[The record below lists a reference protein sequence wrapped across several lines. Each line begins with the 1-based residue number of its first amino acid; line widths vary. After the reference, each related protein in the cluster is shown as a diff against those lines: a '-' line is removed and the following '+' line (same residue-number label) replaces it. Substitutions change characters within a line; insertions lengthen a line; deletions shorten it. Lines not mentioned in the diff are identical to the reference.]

1 MRGGHFMIGTCLFWW
16 PGALPS
22 LHHRQGCLACA
33 VSGPG
38 APPARLHRRLFA
50 AAAFASCLLGSVG
63 VAHAVDATWD
73 GPGAEW
79 TTGTNWS
86 SGSVP
91 NGTATFTGNVP
102 TSLTISNNTSINTIQ
117 FNAGAPAYQFTIE
130 QPTSANFL
138 ITGTGIVNSS
148 ANAPTFID
156 NFYMDFLNGSSAG
169 NANITNNSSGTL
181 HFDNTSTAGN
191 AIITNNSTLEFD
203 GSSTAGNATITTNN
217 VVLGR
222 VVFNNNSTAGNA
234 QFITNAGGYVDFS
247 NTSGPGGNHQVS
259 AGSIAGAGNYFLGA
273 NRLTVGTNDLSTAV
287 SGAISDGGLAGGAG
301 ASLVKVGTG
310 TLTLSGANTYSGA
323 TTINGGALE
332 VDGSI
337 ASSSVTVN
345 AGGTL
350 TGIGVVDP
358 ITTTINSG
366 GTFAPGTAGVP
377 GTSITITGNLALQSG
392 ATYQVYLNP
401 STSTYA
407 AVNGAAALA
416 GTVNASFAAGNYV
429 AKQYT
434 ILTTTGGL
442 TGTFASLTNTNL
454 PSGTSDSLSYSPDDV
469 YLNLTPGFVN
479 YTGLNQNQRNVANA
493 LTNYFN
499 STGGIPSAFFGLT
512 PGGLTQIDGEAATG
526 AERGAFQLTTEFLNL
541 MLDPFVYG
549 RGGWGGGG
557 ERERRSDR
565 LHARRAGKLA
575 AGCRARLC
583 LDPQGPGEAGLRSA
597 LDRVGLGF
605 RRQQHHGRRSGG
617 RFDHGHDTD
626 LRLCR
631 RHGLPCHA

>member
-1 MRGGHFMIGTCLFWW
+1 MRGGHFMIGTRLFWW

-50 AAAFASCLLGSVG
+50 AAAFASCLFGSVG

-156 NFYMDFLNGSSAG
+156 NFYMDFLNGSSTG
-169 NANITNNSSGTL
+169 DANITNNSSGTL

-234 QFITNAGGYVDFS
+234 QLITNAGGYVDFS

-259 AGSIAGAGNYFLGA
+259 AGSIAG
-273 NRLTVGTNDLSTAV
+273 
-287 SGAISDGGLAGGAG
+287 
-301 ASLVKVGTG
+301 
-310 TLTLSGANTYSGA
+310 
-323 TTINGGALE
+323 
-332 VDGSI
+332 
-337 ASSSVTVN
+337 
-345 AGGTL
+345 
-350 TGIGVVDP
+350 
-358 ITTTINSG
+358 
-366 GTFAPGTAGVP
+366 
-377 GTSITITGNLALQSG
+377 
-392 ATYQVYLNP
+392 
-401 STSTYA
+401 
-407 AVNGAAALA
+407 
-416 GTVNASFAAGNYV
+416 
-429 AKQYT
+429 
-434 ILTTTGGL
+434 
-442 TGTFASLTNTNL
+442 
-454 PSGTSDSLSYSPDDV
+454 
-469 YLNLTPGFVN
+469 
-479 YTGLNQNQRNVANA
+479 
-493 LTNYFN
+493 
-499 STGGIPSAFFGLT
+499 
-512 PGGLTQIDGEAATG
+512 
-526 AERGAFQLTTEFLNL
+526 RGQLF
-541 MLDPFVYG
+541 P
-549 RGGWGGGG
+549 
-557 ERERRSDR
+557 
-565 LHARRAGKLA
+565 
-575 AGCRARLC
+575 
-583 LDPQGPGEAGLRSA
+583 
-597 LDRVGLGF
+597 
-605 RRQQHHGRRSGG
+605 RRQPAHGR
-617 RFDHGHDTD
+617 H
-626 LRLCR
+626 
-631 RHGLPCHA
+631 

>member
-1 MRGGHFMIGTCLFWW
+1 M
-16 PGALPS
+16 
-22 LHHRQGCLACA
+22 
-33 VSGPG
+33 
-38 APPARLHRRLFA
+38 
-50 AAAFASCLLGSVG
+50 
-63 VAHAVDATWD
+63 
-73 GPGAEW
+73 
-79 TTGTNWS
+79 
-86 SGSVP
+86 
-91 NGTATFTGNVP
+91 
-102 TSLTISNNTSINTIQ
+102 
-117 FNAGAPAYQFTIE
+117 
-130 QPTSANFL
+130 
-138 ITGTGIVNSS
+138 
-148 ANAPTFID
+148 
-156 NFYMDFLNGSSAG
+156 
-169 NANITNNSSGTL
+169 
-181 HFDNTSTAGN
+181 
-191 AIITNNSTLEFD
+191 
-203 GSSTAGNATITTNN
+203 
-217 VVLGR
+217 
-222 VVFNNNSTAGNA
+222 
-234 QFITNAGGYVDFS
+234 
-247 NTSGPGGNHQVS
+247 
-259 AGSIAGAGNYFLGA
+259 
-273 NRLTVGTNDLSTAV
+273 
-287 SGAISDGGLAGGAG
+287 
-301 ASLVKVGTG
+301 
-310 TLTLSGANTYSGA
+310 SGANTYSGA

-526 AERGAFQLTTEFLNL
+526 AERGAFQLTTEFLNSCSIRSS
-541 MLDPFVYG
+541 MAAAAG
-549 RGGWGGGG
+549 ARW

-565 LHARRAGKLA
+565 LHARQAGKLA

-583 LDPQGPGEAGLRSA
+583 IDPQGPGGAGLRSA

-617 RFDHGHDTD
+617 RFDHGDDTD
-626 LRLCR
+626 YGYAAGMDYHVMPDTVAGFALAGAGTNWGLANALGGGRSDALQVGTYGVTQFGPAYVAAALSFSNHWFTTSRSPLGDDLTANFEGQSYGARFEAGYRYALLPTLGVTPYGAVQLQDFHTPSYSNGRRRRRTRTFLQRDECDRHTQRNRRPLRRSDARLRHAAHPARPCR
-631 RHGLPCHA
+631 LGA

>member
-1 MRGGHFMIGTCLFWW
+1 MRGGAFYDGDSLILVAAGLCLRF
-16 PGALPS
+16 
-22 LHHRQGCLACA
+22 
-33 VSGPG
+33 
-38 APPARLHRRLFA
+38 
-50 AAAFASCLLGSVG
+50 
-63 VAHAVDATWD
+63 
-73 GPGAEW
+73 
-79 TTGTNWS
+79 TTGKVAS
-86 SGSVP
+86 LAPCPALERRRRVSIVGFLQQPHSPAACSGASASRMRSMPHRGTVPAPNGPPGPTGRAEGAP

-310 TLTLSGANTYSGA
+310 TLTLTGTNTYTGA
-323 TTINGGALE
+323 TRPSAAARWKSMARSPIRRAL
-332 VDGSI
+332 GKRRRNALGHRRSI
-337 ASSSVTVN
+337 RA
-345 AGGTL
+345 
-350 TGIGVVDP
+350 
-358 ITTTINSG
+358 TTTIMG
-366 GTFAPGTAGVP
+366 G
-377 GTSITITGNLALQSG
+377 
-392 ATYQVYLNP
+392 
-401 STSTYA
+401 
-407 AVNGAAALA
+407 
-416 GTVNASFAAGNYV
+416 
-429 AKQYT
+429 
-434 ILTTTGGL
+434 
-442 TGTFASLTNTNL
+442 
-454 PSGTSDSLSYSPDDV
+454 
-469 YLNLTPGFVN
+469 
-479 YTGLNQNQRNVANA
+479 
-493 LTNYFN
+493 
-499 STGGIPSAFFGLT
+499 
-512 PGGLTQIDGEAATG
+512 
-526 AERGAFQLTTEFLNL
+526 
-541 MLDPFVYG
+541 
-549 RGGWGGGG
+549 
-557 ERERRSDR
+557 
-565 LHARRAGKLA
+565 GKLA
-575 AGCRARLC
+575 PGKAGPTGCADDHRQSRLPVGC
-583 LDPQGPGEAGLRSA
+583 AFSGAVTPADAPMSAVSGAGR
-597 LDRVGLGF
+597 
-605 RRQQHHGRRSGG
+605 
-617 RFDHGHDTD
+617 
-626 LRLCR
+626 R
-631 RHGLPCHA
+631 RHGERDFSGGSYCRSSTRSSPRPAASAAPSPA